1 VSDENGDFQNTREMR
16 RWIFSAAVK
25 RRTLDPNWPTPAT
38 GSLWRDFV
46 DGLTRPTL
54 EKWEESNFDV
64 PVNWRGEPL
73 RAGTPVR
80 IKDGKAIFSIKW
92 DHVGELRQEL
102 TDTGGIFVAHVSNN
116 GRSIS
121 GQYIGPR

>member
-1 VSDENGDFQNTREMR
+1 MR

-54 EKWEESNFDV
+54 EKWEEISFDI

-80 IKDGKAIFSIKW
+80 IKNGKALFSIKW
-92 DHVGELRQEL
+92 DPVGDLRQEL
-102 TDTGGIFVAHVSNN
+102 SDTGGIFVAHISNSGN
-116 GRSIS
+116 SVS